1 MDKKNLKVGDVITVQ
16 TETVGKTYET
26 TGDIQLVEISNPN
39 TISGPEDV
47 GKIFGKNVYKIEE
60 VDTHEDLAT
69 FGVNI
74 GHFVLRGTKVST
86 LADKGTSVRVNGDF
100 DIPYESE
107 EDEIAPVLETYILD
121 VVIAESIARALNH
134 VNRKKFKTLRE
145 AVEKAEVMMDQ
156 IDKKG
161 YV

>member
-1 MDKKNLKVGDVITVQ
+1 MKKRVSLQTIPIIRVVRVIS
-16 TETVGKTYET
+16 EY
-26 TGDIQLVEISNPN
+26 I
-39 TISGPEDV
+39 
-47 GKIFGKNVYKIEE
+47 
-60 VDTHEDLAT
+60 
-69 FGVNI
+69 GV
-74 GHFVLRGTKVST
+74 FS
-86 LADKGTSVRVNGDF
+86 AVRVNGDF
-100 DIPYESE
+100 DIPYENE